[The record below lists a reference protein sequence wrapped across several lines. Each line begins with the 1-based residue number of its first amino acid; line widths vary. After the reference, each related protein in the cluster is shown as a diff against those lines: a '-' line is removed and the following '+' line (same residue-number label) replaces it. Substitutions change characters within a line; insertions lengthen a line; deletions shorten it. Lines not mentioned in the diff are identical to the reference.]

1 MCKVSKCFKEE
12 RNGRE
17 ERETNNGLRMWEEN
31 LSDEVGKLF

>member
-17 ERETNNGLRMWEEN
+17 ERDKEWVKNVPGDSE
-31 LSDEVGKLF
+31 